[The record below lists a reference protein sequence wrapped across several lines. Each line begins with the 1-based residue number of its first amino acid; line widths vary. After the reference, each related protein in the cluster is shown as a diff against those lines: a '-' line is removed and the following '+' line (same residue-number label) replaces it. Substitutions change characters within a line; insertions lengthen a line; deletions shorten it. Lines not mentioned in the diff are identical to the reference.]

1 MGPILAIL
9 TTYSIIVSAPSILRV
24 LCLTPDLLDDGGHEE
39 GGGDEGG
46 RQQQQRH
53 RPARDDRLRPRLHLK
68 RNANHSNYIQSSL
81 TFTLSSFRTLGSLLS
96 IFRLGLESAS
106 SLDSSSSNI

>member
-1 MGPILAIL
+1 M
-9 TTYSIIVSAPSILRV
+9 SAHPKMY
-24 LCLTPDLLDDGGHEE
+24 LTPDLLDDGGHEE

-53 RPARDDRLRPRLHLK
+53 RAARDDRLRTGLHL
-68 RNANHSNYIQSSL
+68 RRDANLLSSIQSYL

-96 IFRLGLESAS
+96 IFLRGLEAAS